1 MTKAQAPSRDEEYS
15 AVRRAAITLVDRAI
29 DAMGG
34 ATALANLTTIAIRG
48 QEMVWEHEYSYSAMP
63 YAEVRE
69 SSRATFYI
77 RRDLVRGASRIDW
90 DRDIVR
96 LKFRPYPTLYAYKE
110 ILADGLGYV
119 EGIDSST
126 PTALTLLSDPPGSPM
141 SSIRMIVTERELAR
155 ESPRLVYDAKSNPSL
170 TALGNITVD
179 GTALPAIQFDV
190 AVPGVQ
196 TQVSD
201 WRFIVMFDPATS
213 LPARVRTL
221 DGDPIQGTIEFD
233 LVLTEW
239 RDVDGLKIPFHR
251 MYQHNGR
258 DLIET
263 TFTEVAINP
272 ALDASLFALP
282 VLARA
287 AAVRSNASEAF
298 TNIPYQWTLRR
309 VKWGGDINT
318 DAVAWDATATAE
330 PRWVSVLP
338 GIDWTDGVT
347 HNSIMVVM
355 KDYLIVWEA
364 SLHEN
369 FSEWMIR
376 SAKRRYPDKP
386 IRYLVLS
393 HHHLDH
399 NGGARPFVAE
409 GVDIVV
415 PVGPGYEAYFD
426 RMLAPDSP
434 YLNDRLHRHPR
445 SPNLIRV
452 DDTFA
457 LSDGRREFMLYNMKH
472 SEHAPGLLIAF
483 IPDVGLLINTDLW
496 NTNEKLGAKPLLRQ
510 QELLDVVERWK
521 IKPVYSASGHGP
533 IVPYSMLADIAPAG
547 SRAGP

>member
-1 MTKAQAPSRDEEYS
+1 MTEAQNSLPDQPYS
-15 AVRRAAITLVDRAI
+15 AARAAAMTLIDRAVE
-29 DAMGG
+29 AMGG
-34 ATALANLTTIAIRG
+34 EQRLAALKTISIRG
-48 QEMVWEHEYSYSAMP
+48 QETVWEHEYSYAAMP
-63 YAEVRE
+63 NAEARE
-69 SSRATFYI
+69 SSRATFVI
-77 RRDLVRGASRIDW
+77 HRDFAAGTTRIDW

-96 LKFRPYPTLYAYKE
+96 LKFRPYPTLYKYKE
-110 ILADGLGYV
+110 ILSPGVAYV
-119 EGIDSST
+119 DGIDSST
-126 PTALTLLSDPPGSPM
+126 PTELTRLGDPPGSPM
-141 SSIRMIVTERELAR
+141 SSIRMIVTERELTR
-155 ESPRLVYDAKSNPSL
+155 ESPRLLHDARRNPSL
-170 TALGNITVD
+170 THLGVITA
-179 GTALPAIQFDV
+179 GGSAMPAIRFDV

-196 TQVSD
+196 TEVSD
-201 WRFIVMFDPATS
+201 WRFIVMFDPATG
-213 LPARVRTL
+213 LPARIRTL
-221 DGDPIQGTIEFD
+221 DGDPIQGTTEFD
-233 LVLTEW
+233 LVLSDW
-239 RDVDGLKIPFHR
+239 REVAGVKIAFHR
-251 MYQHNGR
+251 IHKHNDR

-263 TFTEVAINP
+263 TYSDVTINP

-282 VLARA
+282 ALARA

-330 PRWVSVLP
+330 PRWVTVLP

-369 FSEWMIR
+369 FAEWMIR

-386 IRYLVLS
+386 IKYLVLS

-409 GVDIVV
+409 GVSVIV

-426 RMLAPDSP
+426 RMFAPVSP

-445 SPNLIRV
+445 PADIIRV
-452 DDTFA
+452 DDTFS
-457 LSDGRREFMLYNMKH
+457 LNDGGREFMLYNMKD

-483 IPDVGLLINTDLW
+483 VPDVGLLINTDLW
-496 NTNEKLGAKPLLRQ
+496 NTNEKLGQKPLRRQ
-510 QELLDVVERWK
+510 QELLDVVARWN
-521 IKPVYSASGHGP
+521 IKPKHSASGHGP
-533 IVPYSMLADIAPAG
+533 IVPYSLLADLARG
-547 SRAGP
+547 GN